1 MKANY
6 LIRLIEEY
14 CTEKNLD
21 ITDTYNKLADLY
33 QDEYGI
39 NIIMEMKSKG
49 FYDMPLYLESLGTI
63 ERYVELLNR
72 LKRD

>member
-21 ITDTYNKLADLY
+21 ITQQLTKAEQSLLDKYNSLDYVGKHTVDTVL
-33 QDEYGI
+33 E
-39 NIIMEMKSKG
+39 ME
-49 FYDMPLYLESLGTI
+49 FT
-63 ERYVELLNR
+63 RCN
-72 LKRD
+72 